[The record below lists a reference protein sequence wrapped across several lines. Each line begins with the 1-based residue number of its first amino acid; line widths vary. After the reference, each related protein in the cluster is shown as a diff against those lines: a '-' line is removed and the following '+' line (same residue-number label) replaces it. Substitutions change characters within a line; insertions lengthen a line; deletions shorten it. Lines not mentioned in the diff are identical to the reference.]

1 MRALL
6 LSTLLLVW
14 GCQPELDF
22 TEGETST
29 NPQFT
34 FSGELDGVPFANQA
48 GTNNNF
54 MATALKQDARFVY
67 ETTAA
72 LQPVNCNNC
81 PNSWEFILR
90 DHAVLEPQ
98 APMLPDSTFQ
108 KKNYPFFRSFGQNL
122 YRLQLQNQS
131 FPGLGNQL
139 LISQWEVRDSS
150 GQLMH
155 QTQDAAPDL
164 LMPQGTYRVRLTSF
178 FTNGCNNSLEKI
190 VQAAP
195 VNTQCT
201 ADFHYTLFNNNTE
214 VQFNAIGISLAAPFT
229 VQWQI
234 NGATFIGSQITI
246 PVIALGTGGVN
257 VVRMTAFNPSC
268 TTEVVKQV
276 THNPAAYCTV
286 NFRVNSNAFNDP
298 VQTGTLRIN
307 YRRADGKLFSTA
319 FGEQS
324 GTSSFQIDEVS
335 SFSKDAQGLPVK
347 QLQGTVR
354 CTLFSADGTE
364 QLELNNG
371 RFNLAFPYKP

>member
-6 LSTLLLVW
+6 LCTLLLIW
-14 GCQPELDF
+14 GCEPALDF
-22 TEGETST
+22 TEGQKST

-34 FSGELDGVPFANQA
+34 FSGELDGQSFVYQA
-48 GTNNNF
+48 GTNNNY
-54 MATALKQDARFVY
+54 MSTSLTQDARFVY
-67 ETTAA
+67 ESTAA
-72 LQPVNCNNC
+72 LQPLNCNNC

-139 LISQWEVRDSS
+139 LASQWEVRDSG

-155 QTQDAAPDL
+155 QSQDAAPDL
-164 LMPQGTYRVRLTSF
+164 LMPQGSYLVKLTSY
-178 FTNGCNNSLEKI
+178 FTNGCNNSLEKW

-195 VNTQCT
+195 VNTQCA
-201 ADFHYTLFNNNTE
+201 ADFHYTLLNNNNE
-214 VQFNAIGISLAAPFT
+214 IQLNVIGISLSAPFT

-234 NGATFIGSQITI
+234 NGSTYTGTQLNI
-246 PVIALGTGGVN
+246 PVIDLGAGGVN
-257 VVRMTAFNPSC
+257 VVRMTAFNSTC

-276 THNPAAYCTV
+276 THSPASFCTV
-286 NFRVNSNAFNDP
+286 NFRVNRSSFNDP
-298 VQTGTLRIN
+298 VQTGSLRIN

-319 FGEQS
+319 FGDQDA
-324 GTSSFQIDEVS
+324 TSSFSIHEIETFVS
-335 SFSKDAQGLPVK
+335 SPQGLPVK
-347 QLQGTVR
+347 RITGTVR
-354 CTLFSADGTE
+354 CTLFSADGSE
-364 QLELNNG
+364 QLDLSNG
-371 RFNLAFPYKP
+371 NFNLAFPYKQ